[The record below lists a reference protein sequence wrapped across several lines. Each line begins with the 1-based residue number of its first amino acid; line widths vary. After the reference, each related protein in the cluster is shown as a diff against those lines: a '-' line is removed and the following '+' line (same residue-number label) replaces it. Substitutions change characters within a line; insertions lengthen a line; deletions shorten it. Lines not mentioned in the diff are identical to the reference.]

1 MAPARAPGRRL
12 LSEEEAMPGAVIA
25 NWPIALLIIAL
36 IVGVPLWLTFRRR
49 HVSPDYRDARTHYQ
63 AKASGSAAAQTGEY
77 VPADRVNALDGLTVP
92 HQSRQAAD
100 NGPAAHQHAS
110 QEQVRTGEDE

>member
-1 MAPARAPGRRL
+1 
-12 LSEEEAMPGAVIA
+12 MPGVVIA

-49 HVSPDYRDARTHYQ
+49 HVSPDYRDAHAHYE
-63 AKASGSAAAQTGEY
+63 AKASGSPAAQAGEY

-92 HQSRQAAD
+92 HEPRHATDEGQATS
-100 NGPAAHQHAS
+100 GTPAS
-110 QEQVRTGEDE
+110 